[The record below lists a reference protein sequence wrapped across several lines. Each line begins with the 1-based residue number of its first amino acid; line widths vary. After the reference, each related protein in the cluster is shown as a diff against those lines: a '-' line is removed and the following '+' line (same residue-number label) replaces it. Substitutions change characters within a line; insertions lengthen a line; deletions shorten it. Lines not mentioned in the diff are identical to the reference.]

1 MNLRIYCPSTGP
13 GGQSQAWWY
22 SAGTDSDSTPA
33 TEIALVADTPVNLG
47 TLDVRTV

>member
-33 TEIALVADTPVNLG
+33 TEISLTGGLPAALG
-47 TLDVRTV
+47 TLDVRVP